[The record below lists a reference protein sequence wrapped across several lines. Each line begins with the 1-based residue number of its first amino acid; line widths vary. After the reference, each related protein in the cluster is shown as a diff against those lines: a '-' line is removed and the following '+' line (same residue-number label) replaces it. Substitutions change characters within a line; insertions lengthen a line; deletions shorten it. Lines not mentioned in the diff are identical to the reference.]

1 VRRAARL
8 GLATTG
14 AVLCMMMLAT
24 VMSATGMTFV
34 LARAAIAVAGNAY
47 PFFAPF
53 VGLFGC
59 FVTGNN
65 TSSNVLLGALQ
76 RDAAMFLEVSP
87 ALMAAL
93 QTTGGAL
100 GSMVTPAK
108 VLMACATA
116 GLAGQEG
123 MVIRRAL
130 GPCLGLTALA
140 GLLGLLAAPLL

>member
-1 VRRAARL
+1 
-8 GLATTG
+8 
-14 AVLCMMMLAT
+14 MMMLAT
-24 VMSATGMTFV
+24 VMSAAGMTFV
-34 LARAAIAVAGNAY
+34 LARAAIGVAGGTY
-47 PFFAPF
+47 PFVAPF

-76 RDAAMFLEVSP
+76 RDAALFLDVSP
-87 ALMAAL
+87 VLMAAL

-116 GLAGQEG
+116 GLAGREG
-123 MVIRRAL
+123 AVIRRAL
-130 GPCLGLTALA
+130 GPCLALTALA
-140 GLLGLLAAPLL
+140 GFAGLAIAWLG

>member
-1 VRRAARL
+1 V
-8 GLATTG
+8 
-14 AVLCMMMLAT
+14 
-24 VMSATGMTFV
+24 
-34 LARAAIAVAGNAY
+34 
-47 PFFAPF
+47 APF

-76 RDAAMFLEVSP
+76 RDAALFLDVSP
-87 ALMAAL
+87 VLMAAL

-116 GLAGQEG
+116 GLAGREG
-123 MVIRRAL
+123 AVIRRAL
-130 GPCLGLTALA
+130 GPCLALTALA
-140 GLLGLLAAPLL
+140 GFAGLAIAWLG